1 MKKRL
6 TASVIALIVGAG
18 AVHATGMN
26 TGSLSGWYEGAFHK
40 ESERIAK
47 AAAGE
52 MAGMLADA
60 GMFVLEAGE
69 WAEDQIVSWT
79 ETEEQR
85 AERELNARVAEIRS
99 QLDSTAARLDTELR
113 DGIADPRELEA
124 QIEADVNRLFEE
136 ILNEH

>member
-26 TGSLSGWYEGAFHK
+26 TGSLSGWYEGAFQK

-52 MAGMLADA
+52 MAGMLAD
-60 GMFVLEAGE
+60 AGE

-99 QLDSTAARLDTELR
+99 QLDSTAARLDTELK